1 MVDRQGSQFTAY
13 SIDLQLRSEGLC
25 SGEELLEGVIDH
37 DGLEEVWEEAGA
49 GDLGA
54 CIVCGRWECA
64 VEVVKDMYAEEVGIC
79 MFDNGTK
86 SATVRIR

>member
-37 DGLEEVWEEAGA
+37 DGLEEVWEEDGA
-49 GDLGA
+49 GDLGVA
-54 CIVCGRWECA
+54 SKCVNCVR
-64 VEVVKDMYAEEVGIC
+64 EVGMC
-79 MFDNGTK
+79 RGGGQGY
-86 SATVRIR
+86 VRRRGGNLYV